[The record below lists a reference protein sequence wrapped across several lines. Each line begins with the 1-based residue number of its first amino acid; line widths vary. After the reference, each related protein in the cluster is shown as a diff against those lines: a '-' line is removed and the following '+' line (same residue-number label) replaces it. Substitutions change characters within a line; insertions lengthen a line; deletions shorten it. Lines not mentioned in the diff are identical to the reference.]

1 MTWLAEA
8 CAHAGS
14 VCNHDALTS
23 VAISLEFSRLST
35 RSRQRRY
42 PCLEFG
48 QTVHRHVRPSRKLS
62 FKFRFGELNRRA

>member
-35 RSRQRRY
+35 RWRQRRY

-48 QTVHRHVRPSRKLS
+48 QTVHRHVGLPGSFLS
-62 FKFRFGELNRRA
+62 SSDLAN